1 LIGKHNALN
10 PVNECGKPLIEVSV
24 NVFAAPL
31 VKLPGGMFKVSL
43 ELVELAPALAHL
55 HLKCTS
61 GDGNKE
67 TEHHSNDLRDCRD
80 HAMGSGSYNYQRR
93 DGRGADHHEPA
104 GEVKRLLRP
113 AAHTVGYQY
122 TLAPL
127 EAQVVLSF
135 GMIRPLIDQ
144 RRRQPVDPAPPRAA
158 TPLLPSAKEP
168 ITHAHSMT
176 YPRPG
181 TRRQRPAG
189 TASGAKRPR
198 LRVPASAGGECMVEQ
213 FLAAVCL
220 LGRDSGCPAS
230 WNPSPRGTLV
240 RASAPPAAH
249 RIPGPFAAA
258 SSGCGLPSPPA
269 LRQAYPLAVGS
280 G

>member
-1 LIGKHNALN
+1 MIGKHNALD

-31 VKLPGGMFKVSL
+31 VKLPGGMFKFSL

-80 HAMGSGSYNYQRR
+80 QAVGSGSHNYQRR
-93 DGRGADHHEPA
+93 DGRGADHDEPA
-104 GEVKRLLRP
+104 GEAERPLCP
-113 AAHTVGYQY
+113 AADTVGYQY

-144 RRRQPVDPAPPRAA
+144 RRRQPVDPAPPRTA

-181 TRRQRPAG
+181 TRRQRSARHGLAGEAATATPVGYVAADLAGSIPLVVVAPAHQHRGIG
-189 TASGAKRPR
+189 T
-198 LRVPASAGGECMVEQ
+198 
-213 FLAAVCL
+213 
-220 LGRDSGCPAS
+220 D
-230 WNPSPRGTLV
+230 
-240 RASAPPAAH
+240 
-249 RIPGPFAAA
+249 
-258 SSGCGLPSPPA
+258 
-269 LRQAYPLAVGS
+269 RQRRS
-280 G
+280 

>member
-1 LIGKHNALN
+1 MIGKHNALD

-31 VKLPGGMFKVSL
+31 VKLPGGMLKVSL

-80 HAMGSGSYNYQRR
+80 HAVGSGSYNYQRR
-93 DGRGADHHEPA
+93 DGRGADHDEPA

-113 AAHTVGYQY
+113 AADTVGYQY

-135 GMIRPLIDQ
+135 RMIRPLIDQ
-144 RRRQPVDPAPPRAA
+144 RRRQPVDPTPPRAA

-176 YPRPG
+176 YLRPG
-181 TRRQRPAG
+181 TRRQRSGRYGLGGEAATATPARHPAPG
-189 TASGAKRPR
+189 THLLVPRGATVFARPVGIRRRAARWSVPVRR
-198 LRVPASAGGECMVEQ
+198 LRRTGYPGRSRWVAGVR
-213 FLAAVCL
+213 
-220 LGRDSGCPAS
+220 LGF
-230 WNPSPRGTLV
+230 
-240 RASAPPAAH
+240 
-249 RIPGPFAAA
+249 PGSITA
-258 SSGCGLPSPPA
+258 GLPRSRLEA
-269 LRQAYPLAVGS
+269 G
-280 G
+280 